1 MNTAISSDDTQVIHH
16 SFQGQDEILA
26 LEEKEEAR
34 LNLAKKKFEDEELKV
49 RAAEE
54 EKRKIAEQ
62 VAKDNSRSI
71 LQRVTE
77 TEMPSIGGAQEAEA
91 KKECEQLRKAF
102 DTHADKAVA
111 SLVESV
117 VSSDLLL

>member
-1 MNTAISSDDTQVIHH
+1 MNTAISSDDTQVRTH

-34 LNLAKKKFEDEELKV
+34 LSVAKKKFEEEEAKARV
-49 RAAEE
+49 AEE

-71 LQRVTE
+71 LQRVAE
-77 TEMPSIGGAQEAEA
+77 TDIAAIADEHEAKA
-91 KKECEQLRKAF
+91 KKECGDLQKSF
-102 DTHADKAVA
+102 DSRVDATVE
-111 SLVESV
+111 SLVDSIL
-117 VSSDLLL
+117 SSGFLN